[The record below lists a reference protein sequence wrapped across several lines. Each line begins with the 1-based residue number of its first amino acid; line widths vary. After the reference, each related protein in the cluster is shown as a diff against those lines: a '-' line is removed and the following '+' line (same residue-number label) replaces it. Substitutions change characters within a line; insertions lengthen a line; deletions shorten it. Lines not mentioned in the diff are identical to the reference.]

1 MKGRKGARN
10 LCALSIEANDEEAW
24 DKEITDA
31 HIAVGIRFDNLLRSY
46 MQIIK
51 NPSASLLT

>member
-31 HIAVGIRFDNLLRSY
+31 HIAVGIRLIHFITY
-46 MQIIK
+46 YVK
-51 NPSASLLT
+51 NQMRQHHC